1 MSNTPNKRR
10 TLIERA
16 QDIFEFIKNQDDI
29 FPKSNLKDIGLNPR
43 AAERWLKLI
52 DFIQDQPKIRVIQ
65 TDRNTLI
72 EKTEGRY
79 QLIMRR
85 MMMDELLPFEQRFQ
99 HAMDYLKSL
108 YTRERMSEK
117 KNYKKKADMKI
128 MEDIKK
134 IMEELGIESLEKNIN
149 LAGLVIVNESQEV
162 IYQTSNWDLP
172 DLQGALSDIKKGED
186 SFKLN
191 TLDFKIVEE
200 SSEGIIATNLNG
212 MGHILYVPIQGAIL
226 LSYAMPQADPKKA
239 IEFLKQFSKKL
250 KGKI

>member
-1 MSNTPNKRR
+1 MSNKTNKRR

-16 QDIFEFIKNQDDI
+16 QDIFEFMKTQDDI

-79 QLIMRR
+79 QLIMRK
-85 MMMDELLPFEQRFQ
+85 MMMDESLPFEQRFQ

-108 YTRERMSEK
+108 YTRERLSEK
-117 KNYKKKADMKI
+117 KNYKKKGDMKI

-134 IMEELGIESLEKNIN
+134 IIEELGIESLEKSID
-149 LAGLVIVNESQEV
+149 LASLAIVNENQDL
-162 IYQTSNWDLP
+162 IYQTSNWDLH
-172 DLQGALSDIKKGED
+172 DLKAALSSISKGED
-186 SFKLN
+186 SMKLN
-191 TLDFKIVEE
+191 DFEFKIVEK

-212 MGHILYVPIQGAIL
+212 MGYILYVPFQEGIL
-226 LSYAMPQADPKKA
+226 LSYAMPTADAKKA
-239 IEFLKQFSKKL
+239 IEFLKQYAKKL
-250 KGKI
+250 NGKI